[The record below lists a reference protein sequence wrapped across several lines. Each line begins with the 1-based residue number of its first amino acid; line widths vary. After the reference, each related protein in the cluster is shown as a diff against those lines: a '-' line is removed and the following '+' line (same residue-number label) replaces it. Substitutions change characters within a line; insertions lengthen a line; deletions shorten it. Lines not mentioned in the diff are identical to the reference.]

1 MVKESEPTDLPPV
14 FIRERMKY
22 PRITGEVLAE
32 RMGTTP
38 ATISRLLNGKRKLTL
53 EWMFA
58 FSKALEVPISALFSP
73 PQHDGR
79 VRGEADVSKLLEQ
92 IAFIP
97 EGDGQRAYRVLM
109 SMFDED
115 GEKPSQTPDRD
126 QQSPASRR
134 HLGSPSR

>member
-1 MVKESEPTDLPPV
+1 MVKESDPTDLPPV
-14 FIRERMKY
+14 FIKERMKY

-38 ATISRLLNGKRKLTL
+38 ATISRLINGKRKLTL

-58 FSKALEVPISALFSP
+58 FAKALDVPISALFTP

-79 VRGEADVSKLLEQ
+79 VRSEADVSKLLEQ

-97 EGDGQRAYRVLM
+97 EGDGHRAYKVLI
-109 SMFDED
+109 SVFGEDDET
-115 GEKPSQTPDRD
+115 PSQTPAHD
-126 QQSPASRR
+126 QSSPASLHRAK
-134 HLGSPSR
+134 